1 MSLLIGSLQLGF
13 LYGIMALGIYITFRI
28 LNIPDLT
35 TEGSFTLGLAVS
47 GMMTIG
53 GHPWLGIL
61 MAALA

>member
-35 TEGSFTLGLAVS
+35 TEGSFTL
-47 GMMTIG
+47 
-53 GHPWLGIL
+53 
-61 MAALA
+61 